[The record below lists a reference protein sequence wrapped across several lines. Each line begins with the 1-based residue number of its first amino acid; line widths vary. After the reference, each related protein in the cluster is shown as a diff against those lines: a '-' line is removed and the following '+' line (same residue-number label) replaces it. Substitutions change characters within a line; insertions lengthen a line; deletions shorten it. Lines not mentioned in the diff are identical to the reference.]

1 MSAGDCGL
9 ASQRE
14 AALRIAQNSRC
25 PSNSW
30 HAALEGPLSS
40 PEMTMVSVGANKG
53 YGVLELLSR
62 YTATN
67 VTGVA
72 WQQLLQ
78 TSSRSCGRCC
88 GICNDCFQRHMQ
100 GTTTQEERAHRK
112 VRVHA
117 FEVLPANAALLRTAA
132 SHFGLPIE
140 VHEMAASNSTRILQ
154 LGGHYM
160 WRSRNQPGYECATLD
175 FQPAAGGH
183 RPRPSDGAER
193 RARRARE
200 DAPSPVQATTL
211 DDFFARRGI
220 ERVHVLEI
228 DANGM
233 DALVLEG
240 AAATLA
246 RRGIDLLTFE
256 YHEAGFWGA
265 CGGGCR
271 TLRGVLAWLEGAGY
285 ACYWQGAQGGVARA
299 SGRCWQED
307 FEFRRWSN
315 LVCTHRAPLLETLER
330 LPMTPLKLK
339 QKAPKHAPKGR
350 GRLRVPDAR
359 RRSSAAG

>member
-1 MSAGDCGL
+1 M
-9 ASQRE
+9 
-14 AALRIAQNSRC
+14 I
-25 PSNSW
+25 
-30 HAALEGPLSS
+30 
-40 PEMTMVSVGANKG
+40 MVSVGANKG

-78 TSSRSCGRCC
+78 RSSRSCGRCC
-88 GICNDCFQRHMQ
+88 GICNDCFQRHTR
-100 GTTTQEERAHRK
+100 GTTTEEERERRK

-117 FEVLPANAALLRTAA
+117 FEVLPANVALLRTAA

-140 VHEMAASNSTRILQ
+140 VHEMAASNSTRVLQ

-160 WRSRNQPGYECATLD
+160 WRSRCGPAASQNRHMLAPALCVSLLSHVRHARRNQPGYECATLD
-175 FQPAAGGH
+175 FRPAAEGR
-183 RPRPSDGAER
+183 RPRPSSAGGER
-193 RARRARE
+193 RSRRVRE
-200 DAPSPVQATTL
+200 DAPRPVEATTL
-211 DDFFARRGI
+211 DDFLERRGI

-240 AAATLA
+240 AKHALG
-246 RRGIDLLTFE
+246 RRAIDLVTFE
-256 YHEAGFWGA
+256 YHEAGFWGTPQA
-265 CGGGCR
+265 CGGECR
-271 TLRGVLAWLEGAGY
+271 TLRGVLSWLEEAGY

-299 SGRCWQED
+299 SGRCWQEA

-315 LVCTHRAPLLETLER
+315 LVCTHRAPLIEALEQ
-330 LPMTPLKLK
+330 LPMAPQKS
-339 QKAPKHAPKGR
+339 KAPKGQRKH
-350 GRLRVPDAR
+350 
-359 RRSSAAG
+359 SS